1 MHESRF
7 RPQFSSCLE
16 EVREARVALIDEKQ
30 PTSLKHVV
38 RVALELPVSTGFC
51 QQQVLQVVAP
61 PPSHA

>member
-1 MHESRF
+1 
-7 RPQFSSCLE
+7 
-16 EVREARVALIDEKQ
+16 VALIDEKQ